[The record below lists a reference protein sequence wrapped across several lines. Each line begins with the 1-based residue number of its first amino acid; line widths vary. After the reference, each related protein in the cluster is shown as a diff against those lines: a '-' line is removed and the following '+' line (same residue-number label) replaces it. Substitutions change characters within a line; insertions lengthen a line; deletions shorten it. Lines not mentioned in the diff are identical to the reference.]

1 MESTL
6 SWNNVV
12 NIEEKLV
19 EFVACHEFMAW
30 RRHEGCGPDR
40 FRNLERAI
48 TFKQNC
54 ARLLLQSPKG
64 NANQKKYMGRGP
76 ANHVAVWYADQP
88 WAILMNKEE
97 VTLVP
102 ASQIRAIG
110 DGNTGSSAALR
121 AKFEQLFEA
130 SPVELRRPLDR
141 NFYKNTIACNG

>member
-30 RRHEGCGPDR
+30 RRHSGVGRDR
-40 FRNLERAI
+40 FRKLQNAI
-48 TFKQNC
+48 NSSGNG
-54 ARLLLQSPKG
+54 ARPLLQSPKG
-64 NANQKKYMGRGP
+64 NTNAKKHPERGP
-76 ANHVAVWYADQP
+76 ANHVAVWYSDQP
-88 WAILMNKEE
+88 WAILMNKQE

-110 DGNTGSSAALR
+110 DGDTGSSAAVR

-141 NFYKNTIACNG
+141 NFYKNSIACNK